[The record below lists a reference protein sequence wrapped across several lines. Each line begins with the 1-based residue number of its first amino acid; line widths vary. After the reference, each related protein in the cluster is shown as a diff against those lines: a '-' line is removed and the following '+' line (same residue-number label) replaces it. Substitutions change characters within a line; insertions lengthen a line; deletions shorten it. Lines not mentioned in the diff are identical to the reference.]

1 MMKVDTEARLVRR
14 TTANYHFKQQFKKY
28 FSWALLLAVLAH
40 LAWYAFFPPYHPE
53 PYKLR
58 EKRFEVVEVPPEF
71 IIPPPPQE
79 IQRPE
84 IPQELEVSEEASEE
98 EYIAPTSFNPMEPP
112 SMAGGTGEAES
123 FYAFD
128 QPPVPIHTV
137 APRYPD
143 LARQAGIQGVVNVL
157 VTIDVNG
164 RVINAIS
171 VSTDVNPLLIQPALE
186 AARKWLFT
194 PAKQR
199 DVPVQVQ
206 YLIPIGFR
214 LRAG

>member
-1 MMKVDTEARLVRR
+1 MNADTEARLVRR
-14 TTANYHFKQQFKKY
+14 TTANYIFKQKFSKY
-28 FSWALLLAVLAH
+28 FTIALVISGLAH
-40 LAWYAFFPPYHPE
+40 LAWYLFFPPYRPE

-71 IIPPPPQE
+71 IIPPPPKE

-112 SMAGGTGEAES
+112 VMTGGGGEAES
-123 FYAFD
+123 FFAFD

-143 LARQAGIQGVVNVL
+143 LARQAGIEGIVNVL
-157 VTIDVNG
+157 VTIDETG
-164 RVINAIS
+164 RVIEAIC
-171 VSTDVNPLLIQPALE
+171 VSTDANPLLIPPAVE
-186 AARKWLFT
+186 AARTWLFT

-199 DVPVQVQ
+199 DVPVKVR
-206 YLIPIGFR
+206 YLIPIYFK
-214 LRAG
+214 LR

>member
-1 MMKVDTEARLVRR
+1 MRTDTEARLVRR
-14 TTANYHFKQQFKKY
+14 TTANYIFKQKFGKY
-28 FSWALLLAVLAH
+28 FGIALMLAILAH
-40 LAWYAFFPPYHPE
+40 VVWFLLMPPYHPE

-58 EKRFEVVEVPPEF
+58 EKRFEVVEVPPEL

-112 SMAGGTGEAES
+112 VITGDQDAEPV
-123 FYAFD
+123 FVPFD

-137 APRYPD
+137 APQYPD
-143 LARQAGIQGVVNVL
+143 LARRAGVEGVVYVI
-157 VTIDVNG
+157 VTIDETG
-164 RVINAIS
+164 RVVNAIPG
-171 VSTDVNPLLIQPALE
+171 STDANPLLVQAALD

-199 DVPVQVQ
+199 DIPVKVNFA
-206 YLIPIGFR
+206 IPIAFKIRG
-214 LRAG
+214 

>member
-1 MMKVDTEARLVRR
+1 MMRVDTAARMARR
-14 TTANYHFKQQFKKY
+14 TTANYEFKQKFNKY
-28 FSWALLLAVLAH
+28 FGTAILIAVLGH
-40 LAWYAFFPPYHPE
+40 LAWYLLMPPYHPE

-71 IIPPPPQE
+71 IIPPPPQDV
-79 IQRPE
+79 QRPE

-98 EYIAPTSFNPMEPP
+98 EFIAPTSFDPMQPPVNP
-112 SMAGGTGEAES
+112 GGGDDNST
-123 FYAFD
+123 FMAFD

-137 APRYPD
+137 APRYPE
-143 LARQAGIQGVVNVL
+143 LALQAGIQGVVNVL
-157 VTIDVNG
+157 VTIDEKG
-164 RVINAIS
+164 RVINAIN
-171 VSTDVNPLLIQPALE
+171 VSTDANPLLIQPALE

-199 DVPVQVQ
+199 DIPVKVQ

-214 LRAG
+214 LNR